1 MMKQK
6 IQRPNESLGDY
17 GSHLTMFDV
26 SGPAVRLLW
35 IATAIQWPFMIM
47 FPFIAF
53 QFTDC
58 NGLGLPAYRMW
69 LWSLVFPIFAAMMII
84 EWRCF
89 LAAIRPKAE
98 RCTEI
103 LPKMSKVALVVSHF
117 FQLQCFHVFPYVFPL
132 FVLNICRNITAVSFH
147 WDLTYLF
154 APIQNFEVSHTR

>member
-6 IQRPNESLGDY
+6 IERPNKSLGDY

-35 IATAIQWPFMIM
+35 IATVIQWPFMIM

-58 NGLGLPAYRMW
+58 NGLGLPAYHMW

-89 LAAIRPKAE
+89 LAFSEP
-98 RCTEI
+98 
-103 LPKMSKVALVVSHF
+103 
-117 FQLQCFHVFPYVFPL
+117 
-132 FVLNICRNITAVSFH
+132 
-147 WDLTYLF
+147 
-154 APIQNFEVSHTR
+154 